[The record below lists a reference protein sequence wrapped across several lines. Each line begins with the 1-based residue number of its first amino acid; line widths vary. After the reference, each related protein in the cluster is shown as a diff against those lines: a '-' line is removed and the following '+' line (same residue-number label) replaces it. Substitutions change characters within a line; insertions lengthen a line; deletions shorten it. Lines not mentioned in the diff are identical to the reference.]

1 MKILTWLLDF
11 LVISLYLVWFSS
23 CSSRFWELR
32 DNGAVKK
39 NWKPQSHVR
48 SLIYRSGA
56 ISRRV
61 CSHNPSLPALFPVA
75 RDHWKAETKL
85 VPIIPL
91 SRFSLVLGAR
101 EFHNPH
107 LVLGKPV
114 EEAPSLDSHYDF
126 SLVTG
131 IPLLK
136 SVPPTA
142 WEGRAL
148 ITCTSQWYRD

>member
-1 MKILTWLLDF
+1 MTPRLSGHFPIFGLVFFVLKSLLG
-11 LVISLYLVWFSS
+11 IARQW
-23 CSSRFWELR
+23 SR
-32 DNGAVKK
+32 KK

-56 ISRRV
+56 ISHRV

-91 SRFSLVLGAR
+91 SRFSLALGAR

-131 IPLLK
+131 TPLLK
-136 SVPPTA
+136 SVPPAA